1 MSGSELTRLR
11 RQKASKNDSHD
22 PPGESFLPIR
32 IRKGVRQRAVMRS
45 EEWHDLCLSKE
56 NKNEPGKPVSFI
68 RLHKDAAATWLSR
81 LLPAAIFILV
91 GLFSIMVIRDY
102 GRESAAA
109 RQTLLE
115 KGNVL
120 IRALESGT
128 RVGMGMR
135 MHHAQQQTLLE
146 EMAGQPGV
154 LWFAVTDAQGVIIT
168 HSNPGMVGKSL
179 YSASEMHQLNPGPQE
194 RWRRVDVAA
203 NGETVPALEIYR
215 QFQPLFGMR
224 GHGMRGHGMA
234 RSANDDE
241 PAKQTIFIAFDAS
254 ELAATQAREWRNTLI
269 VLSALAA
276 VLLATLLAFFW
287 HQRYQ
292 RSHREL
298 LDAMKRKEKL
308 VAMGHLAAGVA
319 HEIRNPL
326 SSIKGLAKYF
336 AERTPAGGES
346 HELAQVMAKEADRL
360 NRVVSELLELVKPAH
375 LTLQAVNLN
384 DIITHSLNLVSQDAQ
399 SREIQLKFTAN
410 ETLKRIQA
418 DPDRLTQ
425 VLLNLYLNAIHAIG
439 RQGTITV
446 EAKESGT
453 DRVIITVTD
462 SGKGIAPDQL
472 EAIFTPYFTTKA
484 DGTGLGLA
492 VVQNIIEQHGGAIK
506 VKSIEG
512 KGAVFTIWLPV
523 IARQQ
528 D

>member
-1 MSGSELTRLR
+1 M
-11 RQKASKNDSHD
+11 
-22 PPGESFLPIR
+22 
-32 IRKGVRQRAVMRS
+32 
-45 EEWHDLCLSKE
+45 
-56 NKNEPGKPVSFI
+56 SFI
-68 RLHKDAAATWLSR
+68 RLHKDAAARWLSR

-168 HSNPGMVGKSL
+168 HSSPGMVGKSL

-194 RWRRVDVAA
+194 RWRRVDVTD

-215 QFQPLFGMR
+215 QFQPFFS
-224 GHGMRGHGMA
+224 MRGHGMA
-234 RSANDDE
+234 RCANDDE
-241 PAKQTIFIAFDAS
+241 PANQTIFIAFDAR

-298 LDAMKRKEKL
+298 LDTMKRKEKL

-336 AERTPAGGES
+336 AERTPVGGES

-375 LTLQAVNLN
+375 LTIQAVNLN

-399 SREIQLKFTAN
+399 SREIQLRFTAN
-410 ETLKRIQA
+410 ETLMRIQA

-425 VLLNLYLNAIHAIG
+425 VLLNLYLNAIQAIG
-439 RQGTITV
+439 RRGTIIV

-506 VKSIEG
+506 VKSSEG